1 MSDLTQTLPAEER
14 KERRRLHLREAAEQP
29 AAIEQAEQPPAAPS
43 NTVGETLRAARI
55 ERGEDAASVAA
66 LLKMRRE
73 QLEAVENGDLSK
85 LPGRTYAMG
94 FVRAYARH
102 LGLDAKDLVERFK
115 EETAAAE
122 KPVDLVFPQAQEEFS
137 RPRGSILT
145 LGLLIAMT
153 VYGISYVT
161 TPDRKAMTSA
171 AMAEETAAVV
181 VEQPAA
187 PPPQVPA
194 TESQK
199 APVEVAVSFV
209 AGAQTLPEQK
219 VPAPALGVAPAPLP
233 STPFAVAELD
243 APLNPQTAQSNTRIT
258 LKAVEPTYVQIRD
271 TQLPRSRSIMVAR
284 VLNVGESY
292 SVPDRPGLI
301 MQTGNAGGLQV
312 EVDGRSL
319 GVFGRS
325 GEVVTR
331 IPLDPSYFLERMA
344 ASQ

>member
-1 MSDLTQTLPAEER
+1 MVGVSSDLANELPAEAR
-14 KERRRLHLREAAEQP
+14 KERRRLHLREVAEQP
-29 AAIEQAEQPPAAPS
+29 VAVETVEEVPVVAV
-43 NTVGETLRAARI
+43 NTVGKALREARI
-55 ERGEDAASVAA
+55 NRGEESSAVAA

-73 QLEAVENGDLSK
+73 QLEALETGDLDK
-85 LPGRTYAMG
+85 LPGRTYAVG

-102 LGLDAKDLVERFK
+102 LGLDAEDLAQRFK
-115 EETAAAE
+115 DETAP
-122 KPVDLVFPQAQEEFS
+122 KPVDLVFPQAREEYS

-161 TPDRKAMTSA
+161 TPDRA
-171 AMAEETAAVV
+171 AMRSSAQAEEAASVV
-181 VEQPAA
+181 VEPSAA
-187 PPPQVPA
+187 PPQQVPP
-194 TESQK
+194 TESNK

-209 AGAQTLPEQK
+209 AGAQTLPDQK
-219 VPAPALGVAPAPLP
+219 IPAPELGVTPAPAAA
-233 STPFAVAELD
+233 PFAIAE
-243 APLNPQTAQSNTRIT
+243 ASQLNPQTGQSNTRIT

-271 TQLPRSRSIMVAR
+271 TQLPRSRSVLVAR
-284 VLNVGESY
+284 VFNVGESY

-325 GEVVTR
+325 GEVITR

-344 ASQ
+344 TTQ